1 MAATLQSIIPFVST
15 MNNAL
20 KQICE
25 DTKDTELRLKEYNRV
40 QLAIMENHMD
50 KNVYVRWGNSNDES
64 FGSSDFITVPPKTA
78 IGRRF
83 HVQNSNISSHRPV
96 VRISKERNDHGLNV
110 VSLLWQLGELH
121 HTTVFIITETEVTL
135 QHDPAVRNW
144 IIGELPMYQDEN

>member
-20 KQICE
+20 KEICE
-25 DTKDTELRLKEYNRV
+25 DTKDAEQRLKEYNRV
-40 QLAIMENHMD
+40 HLTIMENQMD
-50 KNVYVRWGNSNDES
+50 KEVYVQWGNSNDES
-64 FGSSDFITVPPKTA
+64 FGYSDFITVPPKTA

-96 VRISKERNDHGLNV
+96 VRISKERTDHGLNV
-110 VSLLWQLGELH
+110 VSLLWQPDELH
-121 HTTVFIITETEVTL
+121 HTTVFIITEKEVTL

-144 IIGELPMYQDEN
+144 INGKLTMYQD